1 MSLRG
6 PDPPSTTFR
15 ERLALP
21 SSDQDDSS
29 SSWPDTISGLHAHH
43 YGLVVAQEVYRVRD
57 LLAAHYIFGRS
68 SRELISEQADAATC
82 ARPTT
87 EEIFAMDHAKVVET
101 FKAIV
106 PRLEGTTDIFRRIET
121 DAPFARQVL
130 CGALSTNQ
138 LSEQD
143 GNRLFDYLGEL
154 STLAAKYRHFA
165 LGRDLFAV
173 SGLPLTRDTEFARLR
188 KEHRRL
194 FVEISGFLES
204 NNWFSPSQFSS
215 WTASKG
221 VHQST
226 DRNGNDYGRSYPE
239 LLRVIE
245 GRFAE
250 EMRLSREI
258 SSVFLTGGGL
268 QALNTALGVIAVL
281 AKDSAPRPVVAP
293 AGVYWES
300 DERLRNLS
308 SQKWVSEVIS
318 EPVGSARD
326 LADKILATK
335 SRLVMTAPF
344 GNSPD
349 MATVN
354 IGELLTIVSSHEFMS
369 KWQGATAADF
379 PGELI
384 ILVDNTVLSNAAQWK
399 SFNFQRLPQWCAV
412 GSVESLIKQG
422 QDGFDYAPSGSLT
435 WYSRP
440 NVIEWFNVET
450 PVVRARGGY
459 TPPPN
464 TLLRLMLT
472 PSADY
477 LEYRGCQHRFNTRV
491 LSSAL
496 SELGLSSPERTETP
510 GIQFEVVTPGG
521 GAGTRAI
528 LAPFDDRDSP
538 IFYLKLSE
546 RSVEQWRECLSAS
559 HGQEL
564 DNGTVRRR
572 ILSLYIDSLLDEA
585 RASGV
590 SINEGTSFGFD
601 VTRISPISGDA
612 IRVAPGIE
620 HIEQLEL
627 LKNTFVTAAALLPFR
642 VANSG
647 IFQQQKEQLMN
658 SPLSGKPLR

>member
-1 MSLRG
+1 
-6 PDPPSTTFR
+6 
-15 ERLALP
+15 
-21 SSDQDDSS
+21 
-29 SSWPDTISGLHAHH
+29 
-43 YGLVVAQEVYRVRD
+43 
-57 LLAAHYIFGRS
+57 
-68 SRELISEQADAATC
+68 
-82 ARPTT
+82 
-87 EEIFAMDHAKVVET
+87 MDHAKVVET
-101 FKAIV
+101 FKEIV
-106 PRLEGTTDIFRRIET
+106 PRLEATAEIFRRIET

-154 STLAAKYRHFA
+154 STLAGKYKQFA
-165 LGRDLFAV
+165 LGRDLFAA
-173 SGLPLTRDTEFARLR
+173 SGLPHTRDMDFACLR
-188 KEHRRL
+188 QEHRRL
-194 FVEISGFLES
+194 FVEISGLLES

-250 EMRLSREI
+250 EMKLSRQI

-281 AKDSAPRPVVAP
+281 AKDRAPRPVVAP

-300 DERLRNLS
+300 DERLRDLS

-318 EPVGSARD
+318 DPVSSARE

-354 IGELLTIVSSHEFMS
+354 IGELLTMVSSNDFMS

-384 ILVDNTVLSNAAQWK
+384 ILVDNTVLSNAARWK

-450 PVVRARGGY
+450 PVVRMRGGY

-477 LEYRGCQHRFNTRV
+477 LEYRACQHRFNTRV

-496 SELGLSSPERTETP
+496 SELGLCAPEGTETP

-521 GAGTRAI
+521 RAGNRAI
-528 LAPFDDRDSP
+528 REPFDDRDSP

-546 RSVEQWRECLSAS
+546 RCVEQWIEHLSAS
-559 HGQEL
+559 HGQEY
-564 DNGTVRRR
+564 DNDTVQRR
-572 ILSLYIDSLLDEA
+572 ILSLYIDSLLDSA
-585 RASGV
+585 RISGI
-590 SINEGTSFGFD
+590 SLNEGTSFGFD
-601 VTRISPISGDA
+601 VTRISLVSASA

-620 HIEQLEL
+620 QIDQLGL
-627 LKNTFVTAAALLPFR
+627 LKNTFVTVAALLPFR
-642 VANSG
+642 VANSDL
-647 IFQQQKEQLMN
+647 FQRHKEQVMR
-658 SPLSGKPLR
+658 SPFSGKPVR